1 MTSYAAQICLAAVLI
16 ALKETRDPIL
26 RRSLA
31 HQARGY
37 RAALRGAA

>member
-1 MTSYAAQICLAAVLI
+1 MTSYSISICLAAVLI

-31 HQARGY
+31 QQARDY
-37 RAALRGAA
+37 RNALKGC